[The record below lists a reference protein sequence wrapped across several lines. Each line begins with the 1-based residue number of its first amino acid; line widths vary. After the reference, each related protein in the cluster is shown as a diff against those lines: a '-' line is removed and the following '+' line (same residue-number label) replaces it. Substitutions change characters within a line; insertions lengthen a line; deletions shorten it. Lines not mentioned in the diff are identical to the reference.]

1 MFKNGVE
8 IDGGERCLPAK
19 VKCFPEYENIAF
31 IELFEGKFHQVK
43 RMFTA
48 VENNVEKLVRI
59 QMGGLVIPE
68 KLGLGE
74 YMEILHKDVENLLK
88 TPDFD
93 EVFGNI
99 GGIFSSYWINKL

>member
-1 MFKNGVE
+1 
-8 IDGGERCLPAK
+8 
-19 VKCFPEYENIAF
+19 
-31 IELFEGKFHQVK
+31 
-43 RMFTA
+43 
-48 VENNVEKLVRI
+48 
-59 QMGGLVIPE
+59 MGGLVIPE

-88 TPDFD
+88 IPDFD